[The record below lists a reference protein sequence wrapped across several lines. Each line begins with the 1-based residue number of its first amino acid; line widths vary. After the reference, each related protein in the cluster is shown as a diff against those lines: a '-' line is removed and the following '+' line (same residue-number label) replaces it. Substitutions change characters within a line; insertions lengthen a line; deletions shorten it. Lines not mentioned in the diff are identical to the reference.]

1 MKLVQFAL
9 AILLGVSGC
18 AFVTDSEHRVTIE
31 RAHETTLHLVI
42 NGDESCSGTAIGPHA
57 LLSAT
62 HCFDWPFTLKVYGQ
76 PVRVIQVLSDGN
88 DHTILIVGLTFKR
101 WAALGGEPR
110 QADRVFI
117 FGNPGR
123 ETDLYRD
130 GVVYGLS
137 PTSKGLA
144 MLYGINGFYGDSG
157 SGVFNRDGKLVAI
170 ISYLRFMGTGDGT
183 WQAMGSFPLAF
194 TPEQLSEAAK

>member
-18 AFVTDSEHRVTIE
+18 AFVTDSERRETIE

-57 LLSAT
+57 LMSAT

-76 PVRVIQVLSDGN
+76 PVRVIQAISDGN

-101 WAALGGEPR
+101 WSTLGGWPR

-117 FGNPGR
+117 FGNPGH

-157 SGVFNRDGKLVAI
+157 SGVFNRDGQLVAV

-194 TPEQLSEAAK
+194 TAKQLAEAAK